1 MRIPHL
7 SLVALT
13 CLIAQ
18 LSIAEEPAFRV
29 VMPAETTLRLHG
41 PDVPQSPHQLAVD
54 FEGQITIRAKYRFMF
69 EEERRAE
76 PVLLLF
82 PDQESISSLPHITRP
97 GTGWVA
103 EKAEKIWVTNIEDAA
118 AALLTEEMAAQ
129 VLAGRLPEVIGEAD
143 IVGDEFS
150 AGYECDV
157 PSFTIKFVR
166 IGREILHAR
175 ISERTQSS
183 GC

>member
-1 MRIPHL
+1 M
-7 SLVALT
+7 SLIALT
-13 CLIAQ
+13 CLGVQ
-18 LSIAEEPAFRV
+18 LSIAEEPSFRV
-29 VMPAETTLRLHG
+29 VVPAETTLRLNG
-41 PDVPQSPHQLAVD
+41 PDVPQPPDHLAVD

-69 EEERRAE
+69 EEEGRAE

-82 PDQESISSLPHITRP
+82 PDQESISRLPHITRP

-103 EKAEKIWVTNIEDAA
+103 EKAEKIWVTNIKDAA

-129 VLAGRLPEVIGEAD
+129 VLAGSLPGVIGEAD

-166 IGREILHAR
+166 IDREILHAR
-175 ISERTQSS
+175 ISEPAQSS